1 MVPTRLEPRIG
12 GEVRFD
18 VGAATPPG
26 VVTDYTPGLRFAIEE
41 PWPLPERLEDVPP
54 GMAAWF
60 ESIGVPLSAVYES
73 LPRVS
78 PIATE
83 FLLEAASGGSTILRI
98 VTSAYGTGAAWED
111 EFFAEMAETT
121 TPLYD
126 ALLAHLTGAVA
137 R

>member
-54 GMAAWF
+54 GMA
-60 ESIGVPLSAVYES
+60 
-73 LPRVS
+73 
-78 PIATE
+78 
-83 FLLEAASGGSTILRI
+83 
-98 VTSAYGTGAAWED
+98 
-111 EFFAEMAETT
+111 ETT